1 MVVSFICLLALVIAV
16 LSIIITKR
24 APKLYSKQFN
34 LKRINTQIKILIV
47 MPLLAAII
55 LSIVIYNFHSLYEE
69 RISHALIVLSGWV
82 ITTSSLF
89 SLRYIRK
96 DRKYSFLVLILIAIS
111 VSMTVYL
118 TPLNR
123 YAAVFHKNEY
133 VNAFVVG
140 IGLLVVNY
148 VNLFKIRKAGLSA
161 N

>member
-24 APKLYSKQFN
+24 TPKLYGKQSDF
-34 LKRINTQIKILIV
+34 KRINTQVKILIV
-47 MPLLAAII
+47 IPLLAAII

-89 SLRYIRK
+89 SIRYIRG
-96 DRKYSFLVLILIAIS
+96 DRKYSLLTLILIIFS

-123 YAAVFHKNEY
+123 YAAVFHKSEY
-133 VNAFVVG
+133 VIAFVVG

-148 VNLFKIRKAGLSA
+148 VNLFKIRKAGLNA